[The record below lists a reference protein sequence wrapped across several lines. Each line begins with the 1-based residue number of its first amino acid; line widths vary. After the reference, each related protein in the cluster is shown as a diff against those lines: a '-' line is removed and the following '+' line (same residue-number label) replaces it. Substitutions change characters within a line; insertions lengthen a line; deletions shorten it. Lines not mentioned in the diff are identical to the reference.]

1 MCFLNMFDIISNV
14 IPHGVD
20 LNRLND
26 DDGDRYGDG
35 DGDSVMVVMMVMIM
49 MVMMENN
56 DINMAYN
63 AIQHIESRG

>member
-26 DDGDRYGDG
+26 DDGDGNGDG
-35 DGDSVMVVMMVMIM
+35 DKLMVVVMMMM
-49 MVMMENN
+49 MVMMENY

-63 AIQHIESRG
+63 TIQHIGSRG